1 MVIGS
6 YIDAANGV
14 AIDDED
20 SMTEMFNYIWGLINF
35 IPLFTVTARRLQDI
49 NINGWWAL
57 FPYLGVVAIGII
69 LVLIGMLL
77 NFSNFE
83 IVIVICII
91 YFITIIVYF
100 IFTLIGRNLRS

>member
-1 MVIGS
+1 MKKDLGFFEAYKIYWKKTFKMKVRARRLEYWSPAIINTIIAIILMVIGS

-49 NINGWWAL
+49 NING
-57 FPYLGVVAIGII
+57 
-69 LVLIGMLL
+69 
-77 NFSNFE
+77 
-83 IVIVICII
+83 
-91 YFITIIVYF
+91 
-100 IFTLIGRNLRS
+100 